1 MTDYLVF
8 LVAFAASAAAPGPEI
23 AALVARALA
32 GGMLASLP
40 LALGIV
46 LGKLLMLTAAIVGLA
61 ALVDLLGPLFAVL
74 KYAGAA
80 YLIWLGV
87 RRWRGAGR
95 APALSGGAEPVRLGV
110 DVGLGLAMTLSNP
123 IAILF
128 YLALLPGVVDIAGMT
143 LNGYAMFCLIVVGVM
158 AAVTIVYGI
167 MAEAVRKVFSSPGSK
182 AGLDRATGAMLV
194 GAGTLIAAR

>member
-1 MTDYLVF
+1 MTEYLVF
-8 LVAFAASAAAPGPEI
+8 LLAFAASAAAPGPET
-23 AALVARALA
+23 AGLMARALG

-40 LALGIV
+40 RALGIV

-61 ALVDLLGPLFAVL
+61 ALVDLLGPFFAVL

-87 RRWRGAGR
+87 RRWRRAGE
-95 APALSGGAEPVRLGV
+95 ASTLSGAAEPVRFGV

-128 YLALLPGVVDIAGMT
+128 YLALLPGVVDIAGLT
-143 LNGYAMFCLIVVGVM
+143 LNGYAILCLIVVGVM
-158 AAVTIVYGI
+158 AAVTISYGI
-167 MAEAVRKVFSSPGSK
+167 LAEAVRKAFSSSRSK
-182 AGLDRATGAMLV
+182 AGMDRATGAMLI
-194 GAGTLIAAR
+194 GAGTMIGTR

>member
-1 MTDYLVF
+1 MTEYLVF

-23 AALVARALA
+23 AGLLARVLS

-87 RRWRGAGR
+87 RRWRRAGGV
-95 APALSGGAEPVRLGV
+95 PTLSGAAEPVRFGV

-128 YLALLPGVVDIAGMT
+128 YLALLPGAVDIAGLT
-143 LNGYAMFCLIVVGVM
+143 LNGYAILCLIVVGVM
-158 AAVTIVYGI
+158 AAVTIAYGI
-167 MAEAVRKVFSSPGSK
+167 VAEAVRKAFSSAGSK
-182 AGLDRATGAMLV
+182 AGMDRATGAMLI
-194 GAGTLIAAR
+194 GAGTLIATR